1 MGAGT
6 QFGGLRDVKK
16 IWWPDPVYEAKPYG
30 AMTAG
35 LLVAAL
41 STVRAWAMSAW
52 DATFVLACLLGG
64 MAALYGAY
72 ILRLRLSYRR
82 RSRWNMERRF

>member
-1 MGAGT
+1 MK
-6 QFGGLRDVKK
+6 R

-41 STVRAWAMSAW
+41 SFLRAWAMGAW
-52 DATFVLACLLGG
+52 DEKFFA
-64 MAALYGAY
+64 AALVGCGGAVYGAY
-72 ILRLRLSYRR
+72 ILKCRSAYRR
-82 RSRWNMERRF
+82 RSRWNVERRL